1 MLADLLQ
8 IFREGFNT
16 NKLNLQQVQTNVHL
30 ASTYLKRPFQNGGR
44 PLLSWI
50 FIFHTITAER
60 LAVPNYNL
68 IYTPILQQF

>member
-1 MLADLLQ
+1 MLADLLP

-30 ASTYLKRPFQNGGR
+30 APTYLKRPFQNGGR

-50 FIFHTITAER
+50 FIFHTIITAER
-60 LAVPNYNL
+60 LVVPNDLYADS
-68 IYTPILQQF
+68 TTIL